1 MGIVIIC
8 LMIIV
13 AIGVT
18 LQDSAKDTVSKV
30 GSTITILG
38 IIALISV
45 YVIGCMI
52 MQSLNN
58 TFDIVDIDKYMNNDN
73 NIIYEVTYKDKIFHK
88 TIWLTEDNYNQYI
101 KDNKLVISDLDIQEL
116 QKAMFK

>member
-52 MQSLNN
+52 MQSP
-58 TFDIVDIDKYMNNDN
+58 V
-73 NIIYEVTYKDKIFHK
+73 
-88 TIWLTEDNYNQYI
+88 
-101 KDNKLVISDLDIQEL
+101 
-116 QKAMFK
+116 

>member
-8 LMIIV
+8 LIILV

-45 YVIGCMI
+45 YVICCMI

-58 TFDIVDIDKYMNNDN
+58 TFDIVDIDKYMDNDN

-88 TIWLTEDNYNQYI
+88 TIWLTEDKYNQYI

>member
-18 LQDSAKDTVSKV
+18 LQDSAKDTISKV

-52 MQSLNN
+52 MRSLANSY
-58 TFDIVDIDKYMNNDN
+58 DIVNIDKYVNSSTT
-73 NIIYEVTYKDKIFHK
+73 IIYKITYKDKIFHK
-88 TIWLTEDNYNQYI
+88 IIWLTEDNYNQYVN
-101 KDNKLVISDLDIQEL
+101 DNKLVISDIDIQEV
-116 QKAMFK
+116 QEAMFK